1 MKTHSFRL
9 WLLAV
14 VCVGLAACNYD
25 FPLTAGPTHKIDERL
40 LGKWVGTDGK
50 DAVLLI
56 VRRLD
61 DSNYVV
67 ADNNDLYRAFHSDF
81 ADTPFLSVQ
90 NLQPGDGD
98 RKYTYM
104 TWQLSADGTQLVLR
118 SLNHKVVP
126 EQGTPTAGMQK
137 LIKENLKNPALFND
151 DVLTLM
157 HAKSGAH

>member
-1 MKTHSFRL
+1 MKTK
-9 WLLAV
+9 LLLFPL
-14 VCVGLAACNYD
+14 LAACLAFTACN
-25 FPLTAGPTHKIDERL
+25 FTAPLTAGPTRQIDGRL
-40 LGKWVGTDGK
+40 LGKWVGTDGN

-81 ADTPFLSVQ
+81 ADLPFLSVQ
-90 NLQPGDGD
+90 NLQPGEGD

-104 TWQLSADGTQLVLR
+104 TWQLSPDGAQLVLR
-118 SLNHKVVP
+118 SVNPKIIP
-126 EQGTPTAGMQK
+126 EQNTPTAGMQK

-151 DVLTLM
+151 DALTLT
-157 HAKSGAH
+157 HAKSGVR